1 MITIFC
7 ASQVSTL
14 ASVQTVVLFSCHF
27 DWERFKLTVTK
38 MGGLSSLTVQCSV
51 QVLEINDRNGR
62 QDNYIQ
68 MEILFVNID
77 CIARSLRNNSIM
89 QWLLQWVCDSCC
101 IVKRS
106 ERVVQGWVVEWCGGG
121 GCPGGWGGWAGNGI
135 QQGTFTLGS
144 VGGIIGH
151 HMRPFMKYL
160 NMSGHCQ
167 QCFPAE
173 FT

>member
-1 MITIFC
+1 MITTMGVRLMLYSKEKGEGC
-7 ASQVSTL
+7 AGL
-14 ASVQTVVLFSCHF
+14 AGRMV
-27 DWERFKLTVTK
+27 WGRW
-38 MGGLSSLTVQCSV
+38 LS
-51 QVLEINDRNGR
+51 GR
-62 QDNYIQ
+62 
-68 MEILFVNID
+68 L
-77 CIARSLRNNSIM
+77 
-89 QWLLQWVCDSCC
+89 
-101 IVKRS
+101 
-106 ERVVQGWVVEWCGGG
+106 
-121 GCPGGWGGWAGNGI
+121 GGWAGNGI

>member
-1 MITIFC
+1 
-7 ASQVSTL
+7 
-14 ASVQTVVLFSCHF
+14 
-27 DWERFKLTVTK
+27 

-101 IVKRS
+101 IVERS
-106 ERVVQGWVVEWCGGG
+106 ERVVQGWLVEWCGGG
-121 GCPGGWGGWAGNGI
+121 GCPGGWGSWAGNGI
-135 QQGTFTLGS
+135 QQGSFTLGS

-167 QCFPAE
+167 HCSQLNLHNIWRYCSLNYSIGMPE
-173 FT
+173 FHNFLCKYSAFT